1 MGEAGMEMAVEDAA
15 VAGMAEA
22 AREAEE
28 REAEVSVEVV
38 TAWVAMGSAM
48 AAEAGLVEHSTV
60 ERGAEEE
67 EEETAVAVA
76 WETVEEGWAVA
87 EMEAERPAGE
97 EQGAEA

>member
-1 MGEAGMEMAVEDAA
+1 M
-15 VAGMAEA
+15 
-22 AREAEE
+22 
-28 REAEVSVEVV
+28 
-38 TAWVAMGSAM
+38 
-48 AAEAGLVEHSTV
+48 EHSTV